1 MSANQHT
8 APGRQSPHRTDQ
20 RPICPQIDPL
30 RFDRA
35 DTIITGVVMLLASL
49 GGLWAGVVSPALAWA
64 TGRPFTRT
72 IDAPD
77 GAALRS
83 NPGSDA
89 VAESAAATIPSPD
102 APLWIARLI
111 EGGLHA
117 ALLVAILWLLWGII
131 RSVTHGRAFD
141 RANVAR
147 LRWLAGLLILGAAL
161 CGSVSGVVS
170 GMTQNAVFV
179 HPGTTVMFEA
189 SFHWHLLAIGAGLL
203 SACLAEA
210 FRRGARLEDDVEGL
224 V

>member
-102 APLWIARLI
+102 APL
-111 EGGLHA
+111 
-117 ALLVAILWLLWGII
+117 LVAILWLLWGVI

-179 HPGTTVMFEA
+179 RPGTTVMFEA

-203 SACLAEA
+203 AACLAEA